1 MIPEELTE
9 RLLDFGAAVGQVA
22 DSLPD
27 TPFGRHVASE
37 LVRSATAAGPSYEE
51 AVAAERRGEFTR
63 QLNDA
68 LSGLRNARYW
78 LRLASKADL
87 VPELR
92 IRELLP
98 QCEELCG
105 ILEQSITTAR
115 ARAWR
120 EGQFSRWRPTDLQ
133 FTIYALPFATI
144 AVGFGRPPAAADG
157 GGPADSQKQDPQA
170 QDPT

>member
-9 RLLDFGAAVGQVA
+9 RLLDFGAAVGQLA

-27 TPFGRHVASE
+27 TPFGGHVALE
-37 LVRSATAAGPSYEE
+37 LVRSSTGAGPSYEE

-68 LSGLRNARYW
+68 LAELRDARYW
-78 LRLASKADL
+78 LRLATKADL
-87 VPELR
+87 LPELR
-92 IRELLP
+92 IRPLLAQCAELS
-98 QCEELCG
+98 G

-120 EGQFSRWRPTDLQ
+120 EGQFSRWQATDLQ

-144 AVGFGRPPAAADG
+144 AMGFGRPPAR
-157 GGPADSQKQDPQA
+157 ADSGSAETQKQDPQGQGPA
-170 QDPT
+170 